1 MAANAMRGQAEL
13 EADGER
19 YTLTYDVNSLIL
31 AEEAAGMDIDKI
43 LVALQRGNSLKVLR
57 AMIWAGLQASHED
70 CRLIEAGEII
80 QAATASVAK
89 EAMLKAIAG
98 AFPAPA
104 EAKGKNPQKAADG
117 TGRTGSSG
125 GSQKA

>member
-1 MAANAMRGQAEL
+1 MAANILRGQAEF
-13 EADGER
+13 EADGKR

-31 AEEAAGMDIDKI
+31 AEEAASMDIDKI

-70 CRLIEAGEII
+70 CHLIEAGEII

-89 EAMLKAIAG
+89 EAMLMAIAG
-98 AFPAPA
+98 AFPPPA
-104 EAKGKNPQKAADG
+104 EGKGANPPKAAGG

-125 GSQKA
+125 GRQKA